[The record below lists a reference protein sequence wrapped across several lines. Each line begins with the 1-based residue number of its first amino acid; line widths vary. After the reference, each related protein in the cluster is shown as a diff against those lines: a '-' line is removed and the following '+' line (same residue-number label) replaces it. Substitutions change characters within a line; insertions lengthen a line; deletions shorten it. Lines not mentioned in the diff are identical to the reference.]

1 MYQVGICKALVYV
14 IIDDTYEPETSPSV
28 SIDHESQ
35 LIRRAIA
42 GDTAAISELYERHV
56 DAIYRYVAYRVDDPH
71 IAEDITAD
79 VFLRA
84 LERLDQYDERGV
96 PFAAWLYRISH
107 ARVVDHWRATN
118 RHPTIPLDE
127 LTDQELK
134 GDDSGLATDVLQ
146 HRALREALK
155 AITLDQQEVLVL
167 RFMQGLSNE
176 EISQIV
182 NKTVGAVKALQ
193 HRGLAA
199 LARLLKE

>member
-1 MYQVGICKALVYV
+1 MV
-14 IIDDTYEPETSPSV
+14 DTHERETSVIV
-28 SIDHESQ
+28 STDNESK
-35 LIRRAIA
+35 LIQAAIA
-42 GDTAAISELYERHV
+42 GDTAAISTLYERHV
-56 DAIYRYVAYRVDDPH
+56 DAIYRYVAYRVNDPH
-71 IAEDITAD
+71 VAEDITAD

-107 ARVVDHWRATN
+107 ARVVDHWRAAN

-127 LTDQELK
+127 LNDQEIR
-134 GDDSGLATDVLQ
+134 GDDSGLAADVLQ
-146 HRALREALK
+146 HRALREALQ

-199 LARLLKE
+199 LARLLKER